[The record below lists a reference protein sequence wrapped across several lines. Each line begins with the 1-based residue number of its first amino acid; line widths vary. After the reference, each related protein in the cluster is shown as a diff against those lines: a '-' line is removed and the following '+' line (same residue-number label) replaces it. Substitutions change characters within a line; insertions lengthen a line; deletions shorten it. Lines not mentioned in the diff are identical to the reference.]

1 MSVPINE
8 AAIHKTLLEAI
19 QEHQLFEVDVEH
31 IQPEDNLIDYGLDS
45 IGFIKIIIL
54 LEKLYHIHFDSDVTL
69 LENFNTLDKIGK
81 QVMIRIAK
89 A

>member
-31 IQPEDNLIDYGLDS
+31 IQPESNLIDYGLDS